1 MNNNSFMTTKTEHSA
16 DTYKSH
22 SLSGHR
28 IHSRNS
34 KGDED
39 KSARSSTANESF
51 DYDDDISLSITS
63 QSGLLNSSN
72 SVNNSYSSSAHIS
85 HDHLRSAKHL
95 RSKSTN
101 SSSSSHPKPVGF
113 SAMSIPLYDVEEN
126 EVLNDIIPSDTIPN
140 NSQGKFHAF
149 KACIPTH
156 KMKKKHKIPTFN
168 SSPHESAGSYTSPY
182 TQYGSSIVVEND
194 YTQILFQP
202 RQGQEEHTNSTGI
215 QSFSPH
221 QKQMTESAAKNWKDS
236 SPTANNGVKSE
247 ITSDQQFLNTLAQAL
262 SNNYE
267 QLQKDLYKLTGKTEL
282 QRLVDERNMPDVPQ
296 VLTCN
301 IEDESD
307 LVSEFGMGST
317 SGGKYNDH
325 ASVVRGMEREY
336 NYSQRY
342 RNDYGPRRSN
352 QNYPVS
358 RAGPHE
364 DDEVIEG
371 NPYHHV
377 PTRLN
382 HNYKNRSSYRGA
394 QSRSNRRM
402 TTLQEDVDT
411 VSEDV
416 DIIDAF
422 GKFGTR
428 KTPLT
433 LSEAFDDFGLD
444 EVLIKGKSHRNNTFD
459 FSVDDEEDIDN
470 GTTNMHRP
478 SVYSTSAQHRTK
490 HDSYG
495 RVVSPT
501 YAGTQSRKKIMSPSE
516 ESLREERRAQI
527 LMSNAERMSNCGSSI
542 SSGASPFNLSQK
554 YVGRLVRHDSIYN
567 NRRMKSRS

>member
-1 MNNNSFMTTKTEHSA
+1 MKTEHTA

-22 SLSGHR
+22 SLTGHR
-28 IHSRNS
+28 RSHSRNS

-51 DYDDDISLSITS
+51 DYDDDISFSMTS
-63 QSGLLNSSN
+63 QIGLLNSSN
-72 SVNNSYSSSAHIS
+72 SVNNSYSSSAHMS

-95 RSKSTN
+95 RSKSNN
-101 SSSSSHPKPVGF
+101 SSSSSHPKSGGGF
-113 SAMSIPLYDVEEN
+113 SAMAIPLDDVEEN

-156 KMKKKHKIPTFN
+156 KMKKKHKIPTFH
-168 SSPHESAGSYTSPY
+168 SSPHESTGFYPSPY
-182 TQYGSSIVVEND
+182 TQYGSSVVVEND

-202 RQGQEEHTNSTGI
+202 RHGQEEHTNSTGI
-215 QSFSPH
+215 HSFSPH

-247 ITSDQQFLNTLAQAL
+247 MTSDQQFLNTLAQAL

-352 QNYPVS
+352 QKYHVS

-364 DDEVIEG
+364 DDQLID
-371 NPYHHV
+371 V

-382 HNYKNRSSYRGA
+382 HNHKNRSSYRGA
-394 QSRSNRRM
+394 QSRSNAPRRM
-402 TTLQEDVDT
+402 TTLQEDVHN
-411 VSEDV
+411 VSEDA
-416 DIIDAF
+416 DIMDAF
-422 GKFGTR
+422 GGFGIR

-433 LSEAFDDFGLD
+433 LAEAFDDFGID
-444 EVLIKGKSHRNNTFD
+444 EVLIKGKPHRNNTFD
-459 FSVDDEEDIDN
+459 FSVDDEEGIDN

-478 SVYSTSAQHRTK
+478 PMYSTSAQRRTK
-490 HDSYG
+490 HDSSG
-495 RVVSPT
+495 RLVSPT
-501 YAGTQSRKKIMSPSE
+501 YAGNQSRKKIMSPSE
-516 ESLREERRAQI
+516 ESIREERRARI
-527 LMSNAERMSNCGSSI
+527 LLSNAERMSNCGSSI

-554 YVGRLVRHDSIYN
+554 YVGRLDRHDLTYN
-567 NRRMKSRS
+567 NRRMKSRP